1 MNLDEELLQELRR
14 AFRAEAKEYVQRAN
28 QCLLRLEEGVDPET
42 QASLLQELFRLAH
55 SLKGSSRAIGLTP
68 VGDLSHRME
77 TLLDQ
82 IQEGI
87 RPLQPELFD
96 LLYRTLDAIQE
107 AVEAPD
113 PESVPVDALCQELE
127 RAAQDGPRESAP
139 SAQAVEPPPQPPGPV
154 TAPAPGTPG
163 PPTMSDPEGT
173 APVSP
178 SSRDHPARQD
188 AEPEAAAGDRG
199 RLSGADGRGREET
212 VRLSTAKLDAL
223 MGQVGELQVLRN
235 GFHRLVDQVQELHR
249 RMGSWE
255 RRWQRFRV
263 QSRGWMDGAGLE
275 SEAPP
280 GALEAWH
287 GVRLLQE
294 YLEEQEA
301 YLALMRRDIGRLAH
315 SVHRLNHRMG
325 QAIAGLQDDV
335 QQTRLVPLSG
345 LLETFPRM
353 VRDLAREQGKAIR
366 FQILGDEVEVDRT
379 IVEQLKAPL
388 IHLLRNA
395 VDHGIESPEER
406 EAAGK
411 PRQAS
416 LVLEATQQ
424 GDSLR
429 IRVRDDGRGIDP
441 AMVLRRAVERG
452 IIGPEERRKYD
463 AGQALWLIF
472 RPGFSTRASVSSISG
487 RGVGLDVVR
496 DQVERLQGTVDVES
510 QVGRGT
516 TFTLTMPLTVA
527 ATLCLVVQAG
537 GQRFALPVHHVHRLL
552 QVEGS
557 EVVSVEGG
565 PAVQVDGQAIP
576 VAHLAG
582 LLGLE
587 PGASGPEPTLVVLEC
602 GSRMAACWV
611 DGLEGIEELVV
622 KPLPDPLYSVVHVAG
637 VAILGSGEPILVLHV
652 GDLLRAVRSTEP
664 VVLTPADGPA
674 RPAERRREPRI
685 LVVDDSTTTRTLLR
699 SILRSAGY
707 AVEVATDG
715 HDAWERLGELQV
727 DLVVSDVDMPRMD
740 GLELTARIR
749 QHPHLE
755 RLPVILVTS
764 LDSEQDRRRGV
775 EAGADAYIV
784 KGAFDQQHLLATIRQ
799 FV

>member
-14 AFRAEAKEYVQRAN
+14 AFRAEAGEYVQQAN
-28 QCLLRLEEGVDPET
+28 RCLLRLEEGVDPQD
-42 QASLLQELFRLAH
+42 QAPLLQELFRLAH
-55 SLKGSSRAIGLTP
+55 SLKGSARAIGLSP
-68 VGDLSHRME
+68 VGDLAHRME

-82 IQEGI
+82 VQEGVQPL
-87 RPLQPELFD
+87 RPGLFD

-107 AVEAPD
+107 AAEAPD
-113 PESVPVDALCQELE
+113 PESVSVDALCQELE
-127 RAAQDGPRESAP
+127 RAAQEGPGEPAP
-139 SAQAVEPPPQPPGPV
+139 SAPGIEPPAPSPRPATPPRGEPPGPSAV
-154 TAPAPGTPG
+154 SG
-163 PPTMSDPEGT
+163 PEKA

-178 SSRDHPARQD
+178 SPWESPASSG
-188 AEPEAAAGDRG
+188 PETVGHRG
-199 RLSGADGRGREET
+199 RSLGSEDRARAEET

-235 GFHRLVDQVQELHR
+235 GFHRLVDQIQELHR
-249 RMGSWE
+249 RLGTWE
-255 RRWQRFRV
+255 RRWQRLRA
-263 QSRGWMDGAGLE
+263 QSRGWMEGAHR
-275 SEAPP
+275 AP

-287 GVRLLQE
+287 GVRLWQE
-294 YLEEQEA
+294 HLEEQEA
-301 YLALMRRDIGRLAH
+301 HLAHMRREMGRLVQF
-315 SVHRLNHRMG
+315 VHRLNHRMG
-325 QAIAGLQDDV
+325 QAIAGVQDDV

-353 VRDLAREQGKAIR
+353 VRDLAREQGKEIR
-366 FQILGDEVEVDRT
+366 FQILGDEVEVDRA

-395 VDHGIESPEER
+395 VDHGIEGPEER
-406 EAAGK
+406 VAAGK

-424 GDSLR
+424 GDGLR
-429 IRVRDDGRGIDP
+429 IRVQDDGRGIDP

-452 IIGPEERRKYD
+452 IIGPEERQKYD

-472 RPGFSTRASVSSISG
+472 RPGFSTRSAVSTISG

-510 QVGRGT
+510 RVGQGT

-527 ATLCLVVQAG
+527 ATLCLVVRAG

-552 QVEGS
+552 PVEGS
-557 EVVSVEGG
+557 GVVSVEGG
-565 PAVQVDGQAIP
+565 PAVQVGGRAIP

-582 LLGLE
+582 LLGLG
-587 PGASGPEPTLVVLEC
+587 PGASGPEPILVALEC
-602 GSRMAACWV
+602 GPRMAACWV
-611 DGLEGIEELVV
+611 DGLEGMEELVV

-637 VAILGSGEPILVLHV
+637 VALRGSGEPILVLHV
-652 GDLLRAVRSTEP
+652 GDLLRAVGSTAP
-664 VVLTPADGPA
+664 VALAAADGPA
-674 RPAERRREPRI
+674 RPAARPGAPRI

-715 HDAWERLGELQV
+715 HDAWARLAELQV

-749 QHPHLE
+749 QDPRLE
-755 RLPVILVTS
+755 RLPVVLVTS
-764 LDSEQDRRRGV
+764 LGSEQDRRRGI

-784 KGAFDQQHLLATIRQ
+784 KGAFDQQHLLDTIRR

>member
-14 AFRAEAKEYVQRAN
+14 AFRAEAGEYVQQAN
-28 QCLLRLEEGVDPET
+28 RCLLRLEEGVDPQA

-55 SLKGSSRAIGLTP
+55 SLKGSARAIGLIP
-68 VGDLSHRME
+68 VGDLAHRME

-82 IQEGI
+82 VQEGVQ
-87 RPLQPELFD
+87 PLRPELFD
-96 LLYRTLDAIQE
+96 LLYRTLDAIQD

-113 PESVPVDALCQELE
+113 PESVSVEALCQELE
-127 RAAQDGPRESAP
+127 RAAQEGPGEPASSAP
-139 SAQAVEPPPQPPGPV
+139 QGIESSPQSPRPATPPGNEPPGP
-154 TAPAPGTPG
+154 PAVSARERAT
-163 PPTMSDPEGT
+163 
-173 APVSP
+173 PVSP
-178 SSRDHPARQD
+178 SPWEPLDPPGPAAVGDRDPPL
-188 AEPEAAAGDRG
+188 EPEG
-199 RLSGADGRGREET
+199 RARAEET

-249 RMGSWE
+249 RVGAWE
-255 RRWQRFRV
+255 RRWQRLRA
-263 QSRGWMDGAGLE
+263 QSRGWMEGAGRD
-275 SEAPP
+275 P
-280 GALEAWH
+280 EAWH
-287 GVRLLQE
+287 GVHRWQE
-294 YLEEQEA
+294 HLEEQEA
-301 YLALMRRDIGRLAH
+301 HLAHLRREMGRL
-315 SVHRLNHRMG
+315 VQCVQRLNHRMG
-325 QAIAGLQDDV
+325 QAIVGLQDDV

-353 VRDLAREQGKAIR
+353 VRDLAREQGKEIR
-366 FQILGDEVEVDRT
+366 FQILGDEVEVDRA

-395 VDHGIESPEER
+395 VDHGIEGPEER

-424 GDSLR
+424 GDGLR
-429 IRVRDDGRGIDP
+429 IQVRDDGRGIDP

-472 RPGFSTRASVSSISG
+472 RPGFSTRSSVSSISG

-510 QVGRGT
+510 RVGQGT
-516 TFTLTMPLTVA
+516 TFTLAMPLTVA
-527 ATLCLVVQAG
+527 ATLCLVVRAG
-537 GQRFALPVHHVHRLL
+537 GQRFAMPVQHVHRLL
-552 QVEGS
+552 QMESSG
-557 EVVSVEGG
+557 VVSVEGG
-565 PAVQVDGQAIP
+565 PAVQVDGRAIP

-587 PGASGPEPTLVVLEC
+587 ARTSGGAPTLVALEC
-602 GSRMAACWV
+602 GPRIAACWV

-637 VAILGSGEPILVLHV
+637 VALRGSGEPILVLHV
-652 GDLLRAVRSTEP
+652 GDLLRAVGSTEP
-664 VVLTPADGPA
+664 VVALTSVDGPA
-674 RPAERRREPRI
+674 RPAAQPEVPRI

-707 AVEVATDG
+707 TVEVATDG
-715 HDAWERLGELQV
+715 HDAWERLAELQV

-749 QHPHLE
+749 QDSRLE

-764 LDSEQDRRRGV
+764 LDSESDRRRGI

-784 KGAFDQQHLLATIRQ
+784 KGAFDQQHLLDTIRQ